1 MMNLFYA
8 CNKLKLNPSKSH
20 FCISGSKAQIAEI
33 SQSSL
38 RLVVAVPLA
47 VDIFV
52 NVSLDSKRLKK
63 G

>member
-1 MMNLFYA
+1 MTIV
-8 CNKLKLNPSKSH
+8 LND
-20 FCISGSKAQIAEI
+20 ISFRNFLEAYMG
-33 SQSSL
+33 
-38 RLVVAVPLA
+38 VVAVPLA